1 MLYNII
7 VFFNHHILDN
17 KAGNKNNLFLKYMIK
32 SNFNLGDRV
41 IMTINKYNTHYFPFS
56 GLANNTIYQLI
67 NDRTFPHDFFL
78 FYCLIV

>member
-1 MLYNII
+1 
-7 VFFNHHILDN
+7 
-17 KAGNKNNLFLKYMIK
+17 MIK